1 MIVLDYRDRRTLYEQ
16 VVERFQE
23 LMFNGVLPQDS
34 QLPSVRSLATELS
47 INPNTIQRAYAEL
60 EREGFIYTVKGR
72 GNFVAYDEGLLSYRK
87 KEIYSK
93 LDELIREAGE
103 IGISRSEMS
112 DYVKEGHEAV
122 LQGATGEGFGYD

>member
-1 MIVLDYRDRRTLYEQ
+1 MIVLDYRDRRPLYEQ

-60 EREGFIYTVKGR
+60 EQEGLIYPVKGR
-72 GNFVAYDEGLLSYRK
+72 GNFVADANQILKIKREDYRK
-87 KEIYSK
+87 ELRKTVQKGQSLGIQK
-93 LDELIREAGE
+93 GELIQVVNSCYEE
-103 IGISRSEMS
+103 
-112 DYVKEGHEAV
+112 EG
-122 LQGATGEGFGYD
+122 Q